1 MLELFLQNNI
11 YYYVFYIMTFL
22 WLFEFILLR
31 PKSKGQK
38 TSEKTSFLYILCS
51 VLTVVILNIVSGFFP
66 FLRISYVVLHEP
78 LMIFSLI
85 LYTIGLLLRYVSIL
99 YLGKYF
105 TRDVSIE
112 SKHELIS
119 SGPYTLLRHPLYVGL
134 FLLTTSVPLFF
145 GHMYVYVLAIILMS
159 TVLNQRMKLEE
170 ALLTEHFKE
179 SYTTWKSKRYRFIP
193 FIY

>member
-1 MLELFLQNNI
+1 M
-11 YYYVFYIMTFL
+11 FYIMTFL

-38 TSEKTSFLYILCS
+38 TSEKKSFLYILSS
-51 VLTVVILNIVSGFFP
+51 VLTVVILNIISGFFP
-66 FLRISYVVLHEP
+66 DLRISNVDLHEP

-145 GHMYVYVLAIILMS
+145 GHIYVYIIAVILMS
-159 TVLNQRMKLEE
+159 SVLNQRMKLEE

>member
-1 MLELFLQNNI
+1 
-11 YYYVFYIMTFL
+11 MTFL
-22 WLFEFILLR
+22 WLLEFILLR

-145 GHMYVYVLAIILMS
+145 GHMYVYVLTIILMS

>member
-1 MLELFLQNNI
+1 MLELFLQNNL
-11 YYYVFYIMTFL
+11 YYYMFYIMTFL

-38 TSEKTSFLYILCS
+38 TSEKKSFLYILSS
-51 VLTVVILNIVSGFFP
+51 VLTVVILNIINGFFP
-66 FLRISYVVLHEP
+66 FLRISYTNIHEP

-85 LYTIGLLLRYVSIL
+85 LYTIGLSLRYISIL
-99 YLGKYF
+99 YLGKFF

-119 SGPYTLLRHPLYVGL
+119 NGPYTLLRHPLYVGL

-145 GHMYVYVLAIILMS
+145 GHIYVYIFAILLMS
-159 TVLNQRMKLEE
+159 IVLNQRMKLEE
-170 ALLTEHFKE
+170 KLLTEHFKE

>member
-11 YYYVFYIMTFL
+11 YYYMFYIMTFL

-38 TSEKTSFLYILCS
+38 TSEKTSFLYILFS
-51 VLTVVILNIVSGFFP
+51 VLTVVSLNIVSGFFP
-66 FLRISYVVLHEP
+66 FLRISNTDFHGP

-85 LYTIGLLLRYVSIL
+85 LYSIGLLLRYVSIL

-145 GHMYVYVLAIILMS
+145 GHMYVYILAIILMS

-179 SYTTWKSKRYRFIP
+179 SYTTWKSRRYRFIP

>member
-145 GHMYVYVLAIILMS
+145 GHMYVYVLTIILMS